1 MESTTDSRAEST
13 PRPLVEVRGLVR
25 DYGENRAVK
34 GVSFTIDEGEIFGF
48 IGPNGAGKTTTIRVL
63 STLLEPTEGEVF
75 IDGFCVENDTREVRE
90 RIGYMPDQFGVY
102 EGLDVQE
109 YLEFFAAAYRLPPRK
124 RRTTIDDVMEL
135 TDLAGLRDRMVA
147 GLSRGMQQRLCLA
160 KTLIHNPKLLIL
172 DEPASALD
180 PRARIELRALLK
192 ELSEMGKTIMISSHI
207 LTELSDLCT
216 SVGIIEQGE
225 LVDSGTIEALEGRLR
240 GRDHVEITL
249 HEERSEALGLL
260 RLSPHVRSAEMID
273 RTLSFDYD
281 GKPEQFYQVVKL
293 LTDNRVPIIDVR
305 HETGDLES
313 LFMELTRGD
322 VQ

>member
-1 MESTTDSRAEST
+1 
-13 PRPLVEVRGLVR
+13 
-25 DYGENRAVK
+25 
-34 GVSFTIDEGEIFGF
+34 
-48 IGPNGAGKTTTIRVL
+48 
-63 STLLEPTEGEVF
+63 
-75 IDGFCVENDTREVRE
+75 
-90 RIGYMPDQFGVY
+90 
-102 EGLDVQE
+102 
-109 YLEFFAAAYRLPPRK
+109 
-124 RRTTIDDVMEL
+124 
-135 TDLAGLRDRMVA
+135 
-147 GLSRGMQQRLCLA
+147 
-160 KTLIHNPKLLIL
+160 
-172 DEPASALD
+172 
-180 PRARIELRALLK
+180 
-192 ELSEMGKTIMISSHI
+192 MGKTIMISSHI

-293 LTDNRVPIIDVR
+293 LTDNSVPIIDVR